1 MDEEADY
8 LMSVIAARCGDAVAD
23 ALVPAELFDEM
34 MQVVLDI
41 EDVCTSYKRAD
52 SVEAAGRGK
61 HRNRSENR
69 CSTTIGP

>member
-1 MDEEADY
+1 
-8 LMSVIAARCGDAVAD
+8 
-23 ALVPAELFDEM
+23 M